1 MAFVRLISVNLA
13 KKKNGARRIPAAAS
27 SWLAPVIAAVAVV
40 ATALA
45 LVFVGDVPGARP
57 VAAQAQAA
65 SPALAAT
72 GIPPY
77 YLTFDQPLGDGKKP
91 VGLLLGATLSGKT
104 LATLPPPRGL
114 SFVGITGAGDDR
126 TFVADADRVPSAA
139 AGATAA
145 SRSWYRV
152 RVTGAGAR
160 VRLTTARLPVP
171 ATPARTC
178 IEGIALSPDG
188 TKLAVATEPATP
200 TPPCSPTP
208 LSGVRELLRVYS
220 VATGKMLRSW
230 SSGQLAVIQSTSPGV
245 GDAHDTFAWAG
256 NHALAYE
263 AWVPTGPHES
273 AYGVLVLELSHP
285 DGPILASSRLA
296 ITLDHV
302 STAGPPTAPARPPF
316 ACGAGLASGPTVV
329 SGDGTSFVCGGS
341 GASTATLPDAS
352 TANMP
357 RLWCARDT
365 PAWNTVAFAGYSLAT
380 GKPTGYLD
388 GYRTGCPNVYGLP
401 LWANN
406 TGSVAIG
413 YIGRGIVTPQF
424 GAFSHGTFR
433 PLPIPMLKPGNTW
446 WQGILKGRVAW

>member
-57 VAAQAQAA
+57 AAAQAQAA

-77 YLTFDQPLGDGKKP
+77 YLTFDQPLGDEKKP

-126 TFVADADRVPSAA
+126 TFVADAGRGPSAA
-139 AGATAA
+139 IDALTQ

-171 ATPARTC
+171 AIPARTC

-188 TKLAVATEPATP
+188 TKLAVATEPAKL
-200 TPPCSPTP
+200 TPPCYPIP
-208 LSGVRELLRVYS
+208 RPKVPEVLRVYS
-220 VATGKMLRSW
+220 VATGKTLRSW
-230 SSGQLAVIQSTSPGV
+230 SAGQLAVIQSRSPGG
-245 GDAHDTFAWAG
+245 GDAHDTFAWVG

-263 AWVPTGPHES
+263 ASVPTGPHES
-273 AYGVLVLELSHP
+273 AYGVLVLQLSHP

-296 ITLDHV
+296 VTLAHISDQ
-302 STAGPPTAPARPPF
+302 GPPTAPARPPF
-316 ACGAGLASGPTVV
+316 ACGPGLPGGPTVV
-329 SGDGTSFVCGGS
+329 SGDGTSFVCAGS

-352 TANMP
+352 TAKMP
-357 RLWCARDT
+357 RLWCARDL
-365 PAWNTVAFAGYSLAT
+365 PAWNTVAFAGYSLTT
-380 GKPTGYLD
+380 GKSTGYLD
-388 GYRTGCPNVYGLP
+388 GYRTGCPNVYGTP

-424 GAFSHGTFR
+424 GVFSHGTFR

-446 WQGILKGRVAW
+446 WQGFLVDRVAW